1 MLHIL
6 RITLMWLVAL
16 AVPAQGYAT
25 ATMFGCGP
33 GHHSMAETP
42 SHAEA
47 TGERAAQMPQH
58 GHDGNP
64 ELGFEHHHHGSV
76 EQAHGHTLKAH
87 GAAAKVAKGSSS
99 SCASCCVVAALPTS
113 VVVFKPIRLVDFFA
127 SLATRSVASFLT
139 DGPERPPRFV
149 LV

>member
-1 MLHIL
+1 
-6 RITLMWLVAL
+6 MWLVAL

-33 GHHSMAETP
+33 GHHSTAEAST
-42 SHAEA
+42 HAEA
-47 TGERAAQMPQH
+47 TGDRAAQMPQH
-58 GHDGNP
+58 GHDANP
-64 ELGFEHHHHGSV
+64 EPGLEHHHHGSV
-76 EQAHGHTLKAH
+76 EQAHVHTLKAH

-113 VVVFKPIRLVDFFA
+113 MVVFQPIRLVDFFA